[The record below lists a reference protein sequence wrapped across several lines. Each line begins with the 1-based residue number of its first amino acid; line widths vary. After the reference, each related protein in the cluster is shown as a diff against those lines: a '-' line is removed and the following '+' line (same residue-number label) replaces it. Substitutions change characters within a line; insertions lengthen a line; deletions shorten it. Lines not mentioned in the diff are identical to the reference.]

1 MKWRSKPF
9 GGPLALNTHL
19 MKDNRFVRLSFI
31 EGDGVLPPFCLLFLI
46 KGLRR
51 TITVDII
58 SKEALDL
65 LRDLEKK
72 NLIRLHEDRQPE
84 SPSKTDW
91 IKFKGAMSKEPL
103 EKINHMLHELRSE
116 WE

>member
-1 MKWRSKPF
+1 M
-9 GGPLALNTHL
+9 
-19 MKDNRFVRLSFI
+19 
-31 EGDGVLPPFCLLFLI
+31 
-46 KGLRR
+46 R
-51 TITVDII
+51 TVTVDII

-65 LRDLEKK
+65 LKDLEKK

>member
-1 MKWRSKPF
+1 MEWRSRPFGKPF
-9 GGPLALNTHL
+9 PTNTHL
-19 MKDNRFVRLSFI
+19 VKDNRFVRLSFI
-31 EGDGVLPPFCLLFLI
+31 EGDGVLPPLCFLLN
-46 KGLRR
+46 KGVMR
-51 TITVDII
+51 TVTVDII

-65 LRDLEKK
+65 LKDLEKK

>member
-1 MKWRSKPF
+1 M
-9 GGPLALNTHL
+9 
-19 MKDNRFVRLSFI
+19 
-31 EGDGVLPPFCLLFLI
+31 CLWFN
-46 KGLRR
+46 KGMMR
-51 TITVDII
+51 TVTVDII

-72 NLIRLHEDRQPE
+72 NLIRLHEDRQQE
-84 SPSKTDW
+84 NRSKTDW
-91 IKFKGAMSKEPL
+91 SKFKGSMSKEPI